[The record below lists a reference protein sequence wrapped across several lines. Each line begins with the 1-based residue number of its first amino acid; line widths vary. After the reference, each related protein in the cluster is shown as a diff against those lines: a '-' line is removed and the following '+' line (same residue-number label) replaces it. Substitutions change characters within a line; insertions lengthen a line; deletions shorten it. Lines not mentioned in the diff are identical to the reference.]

1 MFRLKYLL
9 RLCLLFSF
17 ISNVYSQDYKGVDE
31 HALAD
36 TRIKGTMSEA
46 LPLMAVPASAK
57 AINNLIKKNLDQ
69 GFLVFPVA
77 RETPIELLN
86 TIPEIWTTYSAKA
99 RSVFQAKVARGEY
112 FVFQLGL
119 FAHKKALTGVSYQAK
134 GLQGITCFNLEGRS
148 SAGESFKKEVRID
161 KGAVQPLW
169 FGMLIKED
177 APHEVEGEIV
187 LSSDDG
193 EKQRIKILLTPSGN
207 PIKNYGVDE
216 DWRLSRL
223 LWLNSAIE
231 QNEEVTKGYL
241 PIKWDNQKFSIL
253 GREVVLGKSGLP
265 SQINSFFDS
274 GNMHLNSISE
284 PILSDEIKFEVETAD
299 GKLIELAFGKIKL
312 IKQTPRRVIWEVK
325 HHSSLVTLLIRGE
338 ASCEGAI
345 NYKMEICSE
354 KGLKIN
360 DVRLKVPM
368 TAEKSSYLMGMGK
381 EGGIRPQEWRWKW
394 DVEKSQDMVW
404 VGGVNGG
411 LALKLK
417 GENYRKQL
425 VNIYYPYGKLNLPLS
440 WGNNNLGGCDV
451 FSFNGGALIKAYSGQ
466 RSMNKGETLHFDF
479 ELLITPFKLLTTKA
493 LFTERYYHN
502 SSSDLADS
510 YLKEATNVGANM
522 IVLHHKKDLNP
533 FINYPY
539 LTDNEPRLTNYVSQI
554 HQSGK
559 QVGLY
564 YTTRELT
571 VNAPEIWA
579 FRSLNGEVIY
589 PGPGKNVRTV
599 VNPEGPHPWL
609 INRFKENFIPAWKC
623 ALTQGKYAGN
633 QDVAVIT
640 TPDSRLDNFYL
651 EGLNWLCKKAQIDGI
666 YLDGTT
672 LGRDAL
678 RRARKILDKNRPS
691 ALIDMHIWNNFKEK
705 GYYANGVNLYMD
717 LFPFID
723 HLWIGE
729 GRSYDTMPD
738 YWLVE
743 MSGIPFGL
751 PSQML
756 NHGGN
761 RWKGMVFGLTN
772 RPGWYGPTPKH
783 IWKFWDEHR
792 FSEMQMFGF
801 WNKEVP
807 IRTDNCNLYATVYQS
822 DKEVI
827 IALANWG
834 SESHLCKLYIDW
846 DKLGLDPNKV
856 KAVMPYIEEFQQAK
870 KINLD
875 EPLRVNANEGNL
887 IVLSY

>member
-1 MFRLKYLL
+1 MYKLKYLL
-9 RLCLLFSF
+9 GSCLLFSF
-17 ISNVYSQDYKGVDE
+17 ISGVYSQDYKGVDE

-36 TRIKGTMSEA
+36 TRIKGTMSEV
-46 LPLMAVPASAK
+46 LPPIAVPASAQ
-57 AINNLIKKNLDQ
+57 AIESLIKKNQ
-69 GFLVFPVA
+69 KESFLVFPVA
-77 RETPIELLN
+77 RETPIELLK
-86 TIPEIWTTYSAKA
+86 TIPEIWTSSSAEA
-99 RSVFQAKVARGEY
+99 RSVFRAKVAPGEY
-112 FVFQLGL
+112 FVFQLGI
-119 FAHKKALTGVSYQAK
+119 FAHKKELTGISYQAK
-134 GLQGITCFNLEGRS
+134 GLQGITCLNLEGRS
-148 SAGESFKKEVRID
+148 NAGETFKKEIRLD
-161 KGAVQPLW
+161 QGSVQPLW
-169 FGMLIKED
+169 FGMLIPEN
-177 APHEVEGEIV
+177 ASEEVKGEIT
-187 LSSDDG
+187 LSADHG
-193 EKQRIKILLTPSGN
+193 EKKTIKILLTPSGSPVRN
-207 PIKNYGVDE
+207 SGVDE

-223 LWLNSAIE
+223 SWLNSAIE
-231 QNEEVTKGYL
+231 QNEEVTKGYQ
-241 PIKWDNQKFSIL
+241 PIEWKDRKISIL
-253 GREVVLGKSGLP
+253 GREIVLGKSGLP

-274 GNMHLNSISE
+274 GNMHLNSTSE

-299 GKLIELAFGKIKL
+299 GKLIELEEGQIKL
-312 IKQTPRRVIWEVK
+312 IMQTPRRVIWEVK
-325 HHSSLVTLLIRGE
+325 HHSASVTLLIRGE
-338 ASCEGAI
+338 ATCEGALD
-345 NYKMEICSE
+345 YKMKLCAD

-368 TAEKSSYLMGMGK
+368 TAEKSCYLMGMGK
-381 EGGIRPQEWRWKW
+381 EGGIRPQAWRWKW

-440 WGNNNLGGCDV
+440 WGNNHLGGCDV
-451 FSFNGGALIKAYSGQ
+451 TTSNGGALINAYSGH
-466 RSMNKGETLHFDF
+466 RSVNKGETFQFDF

-502 SSSDLADS
+502 SSLDLADS
-510 YLKEATNVGANM
+510 YIKEATLVGANM
-522 IVLHHKKDLNP
+522 ITLHHKKDLNP

-539 LTDNEPRLTNYVSQI
+539 LTDNVPRLTKYVDQV
-554 HQSGK
+554 HQAGK

-579 FRSLNGEVIY
+579 FRSLNDEIIY
-589 PGPGKNVRTV
+589 PGPGKDVRTV
-599 VNPEGPHPWL
+599 INPKGPHPWL
-609 INRFKENFIPAWKC
+609 VNRFKENFIPAWKC
-623 ALTQGKYAGN
+623 ALTQGRYTGA

-640 TPDSRLDNFYL
+640 TPESRLDNFYL
-651 EGLNWLCKKAQIDGI
+651 EGLNWLCKNVQIDGI

-691 ALIDMHIWNNFKEK
+691 ALIDMHIWNNFKEM
-705 GYYANGVNLYMD
+705 GYYANGINLYMD

-743 MSGIPFGL
+743 MSGVPFGL

-756 NHGGN
+756 NQGGN
-761 RWKGMVFGLTN
+761 RWRGMVFGLTN

-792 FSEMQMFGF
+792 FSEMQMLGF
-801 WNKEVP
+801 WNKDVP
-807 IRTDNCNLYATVYQS
+807 VRTDNGNIVATVYKS

-846 DKLGLDPNKV
+846 DKLGIDPKKV
-856 KAVMPYIEEFQQAK
+856 KAKIPSIEEFQQEK
-870 KINLD
+870 EINLN
-875 EPLRVNANEGNL
+875 ESLRIKVKEGNL